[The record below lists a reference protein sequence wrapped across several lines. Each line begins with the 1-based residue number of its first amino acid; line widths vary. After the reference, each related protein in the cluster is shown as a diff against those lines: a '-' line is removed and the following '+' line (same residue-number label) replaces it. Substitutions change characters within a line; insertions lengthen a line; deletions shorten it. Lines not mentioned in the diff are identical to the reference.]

1 MLDTSQFYLNGIN
14 NYHII
19 MERYIHSEASH
30 SNKLHELCRVCT
42 GRSLTVKQKKLKR
55 RKLNC
60 KDFFSDILLTFNVNI
75 SEDKNE
81 THSSSICYPCVNR
94 IKRIKSDAGI
104 QTIEKARNVIPSMH
118 FLWEPFDASKR
129 NTDCSVCCQ
138 YDITTF
144 GTIGKYIQ
152 KTSGELII

>member
-1 MLDTSQFYLNGIN
+1 
-14 NYHII
+14 

-30 SNKLHELCRVCT
+30 ANKLHELCRVCT
-42 GRSLTVKQKKLKR
+42 GRCLSIKDKKQKR
-55 RKLNC
+55 RKLYC
-60 KDFFSDILLTFNVNI
+60 KDFLSDVLLTFNVNI
-75 SEDKNE
+75 SENKYE

-104 QTIEKARNVIPSMH
+104 RTIEKARNVIPSMQ
-118 FLWEPFDASKR
+118 FLWEPFDARKQ
-129 NTDCSVCCQ
+129 NIDCSICRQ

-152 KTSGELII
+152 TKSGELTI